1 VTTDSIKK
9 ACIFC
14 NGRLSNPAKAK
25 QIATDCE
32 LLIAADGG
40 AKHFSDIGITPQVI
54 IGDMNSVDS
63 EDKLKNNHGIRHIRH
78 PAAKDKSDTELAVE
92 YALGHGCKQVIL
104 LAATG
109 GRLDHTL
116 GNVALL
122 ASHPGQVALS
132 DGISTLIA
140 VDKSE
145 KCKLHGRIGTRVSL
159 IPYGFD
165 NSKVRTNGV
174 KYALRDECLN
184 SATHGLSNELSQT
197 ETCICVSNGI
207 LLVYIE
213 NEDIY
218 PEDRQ
223 EIDVEAGEKSHE
235 R

>member
-1 VTTDSIKK
+1 MTTDSAKR

-14 NGRLSNPAKAK
+14 NGRLSNPEKVK
-25 QIATDCE
+25 QIAKDCD

-40 AKHFSDIGITPQVI
+40 TKYFVDIGLTPQVI
-54 IGDMNSVDS
+54 IGDMDSVDS
-63 EDKLKNNHGIRHIRH
+63 DMWKDNSGVEHIRY
-78 PAAKDKSDTELAVE
+78 PETKDKSDSELAVE
-92 YALGHGCKQVIL
+92 YALGHGCKQAIL
-104 LAATG
+104 FAATG
-109 GRLDHTL
+109 GRLDQTL

-122 ASHPGQVALS
+122 ASHPGRVALS

-165 NSKVRTNGV
+165 NFKVRTNGL

-184 SATHGLSNELSQT
+184 SATHGLSNELSRT
-197 ETCICVSNGI
+197 ETCICVSDGI
-207 LLVYIE
+207 LLVYVE
-213 NEDIY
+213 DEDIY
-218 PEDRQ
+218 PEDQQ
-223 EIDVEAGEKSHE
+223 EIDVEAKGRIRE

>member
-9 ACIFC
+9 ACVFC

-25 QIATDCE
+25 QIATDCD
-32 LLIAADGG
+32 LLMAADGG
-40 AKHFSDIGITPQVI
+40 AKHFADIGLTPQVI
-54 IGDMNSVDS
+54 IGDMDSVDS
-63 EDKLKNNHGIRHIRH
+63 DIWENNRGTEHIRY
-78 PAAKDKSDTELAVE
+78 PEAKDKSDTELAVE
-92 YALGHGCKQVIL
+92 YALGRGCKQVIL

-122 ASHPGQVALS
+122 ASHPGQVAIF
-132 DGISTLIA
+132 DGTSTLVA

-145 KCKLHGRIGTRVSL
+145 KCILHGNVGTRVSL
-159 IPYGFD
+159 VPYGD
-165 NSKVRTNGV
+165 GSSRVRTNGL
-174 KYALRDECLN
+174 KYALRDEYLN
-184 SATHGLSNELSQT
+184 SATHGLSNELSRK

-218 PEDRQ
+218 PE
-223 EIDVEAGEKSHE
+223 G
-235 R
+235 

>member
-1 VTTDSIKK
+1 VTTNSVRK

-14 NGRLSNPAKAK
+14 NGRLSNPEKVK
-25 QIATDCE
+25 QIAKDCD

-40 AKHFSDIGITPQVI
+40 VKYFIDIGLTPQVI
-54 IGDMNSVDS
+54 IGDMDSVDP
-63 EDKLKNNHGIRHIRH
+63 DIRKNNRGIEHIQY
-78 PAAKDKSDTELAVE
+78 PETKDKSDTELAVE
-92 YALGHGCKQVIL
+92 YALGRGCKQVIL
-104 LAATG
+104 FAATG

-116 GNVALL
+116 GNIA
-122 ASHPGQVALS
+122 

-165 NSKVRTNGV
+165 NFKVRTNGL
-174 KYALRDECLN
+174 KYALRDECLS
-184 SATHGLSNELSQT
+184 SATYGLSNELSRT

-213 NEDIY
+213 NEDI
-218 PEDRQ
+218 
-223 EIDVEAGEKSHE
+223 
-235 R
+235 

>member
-9 ACIFC
+9 ACVFC

-25 QIATDCE
+25 QIATDCD
-32 LLIAADGG
+32 LLMAADGG
-40 AKHFSDIGITPQVI
+40 AKHFADIGLTPQVI
-54 IGDMNSVDS
+54 IGDMDSVDS
-63 EDKLKNNHGIRHIRH
+63 DIWENNRGTEHIRY
-78 PAAKDKSDTELAVE
+78 PEAKDKSDTELAVE
-92 YALGHGCKQVIL
+92 YALGRGCKQVIL

-122 ASHPGQVALS
+122 ASHPGQVALF
-132 DGISTLIA
+132 DGKSTLVA

-145 KCKLHGRIGTRVSL
+145 KCILHGNVGTRVSL
-159 IPYGFD
+159 VPYGD
-165 NSKVRTNGV
+165 GSSRVRTNGL
-174 KYALRDECLN
+174 KYALRDEYLN
-184 SATHGLSNELSQT
+184 SATHGLSNELSRK

-218 PEDRQ
+218 PE
-223 EIDVEAGEKSHE
+223 G
-235 R
+235 